1 MLLTAKSSDDKYLY
15 FTKIEKTPKALK
27 TLRREFSQQT
37 KNTLHDDFD
46 RGYFQALEAY
56 VRVLEQSTPAEQR
69 SKDKT
74 ED

>member
-1 MLLTAKSSDDKYLY
+1 LLLTAKSSDDKYLY
-15 FTKIEKTPKALK
+15 FTKIEKTPKTLK